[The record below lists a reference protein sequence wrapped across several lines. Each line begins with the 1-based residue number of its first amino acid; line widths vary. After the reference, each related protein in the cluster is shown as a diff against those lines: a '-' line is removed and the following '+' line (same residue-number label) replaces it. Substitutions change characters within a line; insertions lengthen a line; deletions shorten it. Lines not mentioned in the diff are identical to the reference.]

1 MKKCRVLSSILILAI
16 AASPAWAKTK
26 TEIVV
31 EVVSNEA
38 APIHMGVYN
47 PGTPGSATTLCT
59 PDGEMCNTQSTPG
72 TPPSVTPTTI
82 YNEYLYA
89 VMPDGRHVTLQCY
102 FPCHHLE
109 PGNYDAET
117 DGGKV
122 LHLHVR
128 YHDPRNPNSGKHG
141 KLRYRIVGTS

>member
-1 MKKCRVLSSILILAI
+1 MKKYRVLSAILILAS
-16 AASPAWAKTK
+16 AASPVWAKTK

-31 EVVSNEA
+31 EVVSKQA
-38 APIHMGVYN
+38 APIHSGIYN
-47 PGTPGSATTLCT
+47 AGTSGTASTLCT
-59 PDGEMCNTQSTPG
+59 PDGEMCQTTATPG
-72 TPPSVTPTTI
+72 TPPSVTPMTI

-102 FPCHHLE
+102 FPCHQLE

-128 YHDPRNPNSGKHG
+128 RIDPRNPNGGKPG
-141 KLRYRIVGTS
+141 KLKYRIVGTW